1 MRVFDLNSRT
11 VTRRSRGGY
20 SLRRV
25 VPQKVR
31 PIADQSLVEESLTD
45 PSRSGMSGGKRRTR
59 TSVAMIGLAL
69 SMGASGLLLPRHD
82 DRALAAEP
90 RAAEAEAAPT
100 PPVDGVNMAPNVSQS
115 SQSAQNS
122 RRISNSNL
130 TEFSSSESSS
140 YVPAKPS
147 VHTAPEAV
155 RGQDAS
161 LERMRYQR
169 DRLRESLSQV
179 SSFQEPEVRVQSSE
193 VPKAI
198 APNTLSDS
206 AESNFVGGTATYHV
220 QPGDTIGSI
229 ARVYGISQEALI
241 RLNGL
246 SDPHFLRVNQALMVP
261 RFSRATAQIPSE
273 AAVAAESIRPAAH
286 TQDGALTPE
295 PVAVVS
301 AVPAVSEA
309 PAPSEVLVYRVDAGD
324 TVAAIARTYG
334 VSRESLVSA
343 NRLSDPNFIRV
354 GQELRIPGVSTQPVA
369 EAPVNQA
376 PVNQSKDA
384 DAEAIQAVDVAM
396 AAPVAPE
403 PEAPMLADAA
413 LPEAEAVVAT
423 AMFSTDFISPVVAL
437 PETSETAVEASP
449 APARSEAT
457 DIERL
462 VKENVYASRLLEE
475 VAELQGGDLGDRSE
489 AIAIPDQP
497 ALVAAAPQSDVLDSN
512 ALDRLTPRYSR
523 PGVVTPP
530 AGDVAEPIGLS
541 AAELEARATE
551 RKVDTVADG
560 IIEAEQPQLMAAE
573 PTVSRSF
580 AESTETGS
588 VVEVEQP
595 QLVAAAPVGSESY
608 APLLEP
614 VAGRMVSPELP
625 PLPAAD
631 AFLPE
636 GSSVF
641 DGYIWPARGVL
652 TSGFGP
658 RWGRMHRGIDIAA
671 PVGTP
676 IYAAAPGVVEFA
688 GWNSGGYGYMVDIRH
703 PDGSMTRYAHNS
715 RLLVSRGQDV
725 GQGDQISEMGSTGYS
740 TGPHLHFEIHVPSRG
755 AVNPSTLL
763 ASR

>member
-1 MRVFDLNSRT
+1 
-11 VTRRSRGGY
+11 
-20 SLRRV
+20 
-25 VPQKVR
+25 
-31 PIADQSLVEESLTD
+31 
-45 PSRSGMSGGKRRTR
+45 MSGGKRRTR

-100 PPVDGVNMAPNVSQS
+100 PPVDGVNMAPSISQS

-122 RRISNSNL
+122 RRLSNSNL

-155 RGQDAS
+155 RGQQNTSDAS
-161 LERMRYQR
+161 LDRMRYQR
-169 DRLRESLSQV
+169 DRLRQSLSQV
-179 SSFQEPEVRVQSSE
+179 RSFQEPDVFVQSSE
-193 VPKAI
+193 IPKAI
-198 APNTLSDS
+198 APNALSDS
-206 AESNFVGGTATYHV
+206 AESNVVGGTATYHV

-229 ARVYGISQEALI
+229 ARVYGISQQALI
-241 RLNGL
+241 RLNNL

-261 RFSRATAQIPSE
+261 RFSRATTQASSGAE
-273 AAVAAESIRPAAH
+273 VVAESIRPAAH
-286 TQDGALTPE
+286 VVEAAVTSDST
-295 PVAVVS
+295 AVVS
-301 AVPAVSEA
+301 AVPTVSA
-309 PAPSEVLVYRVDAGD
+309 SPVPSEVLVYRVDAGD

-343 NRLSDPNFIRV
+343 NRLTDPNFIRV
-354 GQELRIPGVSTQPVA
+354 GQELRIPAGSTPTLAVA
-369 EAPVNQA
+369 EVPL
-376 PVNQSKDA
+376 NQSKDA
-384 DAEAIQAVDVAM
+384 DPEAIRAEAIRAEAIRAVDVALASP
-396 AAPVAPE
+396 AAPAP
-403 PEAPMLADAA
+403 PMLAEAT
-413 LPEAEAVVAT
+413 LPATEAVVAT
-423 AMFSTDFISPVVAL
+423 AMFSTDFINTVVAL
-437 PETSETAVEASP
+437 PETSEAVVEANAD
-449 APARSEAT
+449 APVRSDAT
-457 DIERL
+457 DIDQL

-475 VAELQGGDLGDRSE
+475 VAELQGGELGDRSE

-497 ALVAAAPQSDVLDSN
+497 ALVAAASQSS
-512 ALDRLTPRYSR
+512 ALDRLVPRYSR
-523 PGVVTPP
+523 PGDVDP
-530 AGDVAEPIGLS
+530 AAIEAAEPIGLS
-541 AAELEARATE
+541 AAELEARAME

-560 IIEAEQPQLMAAE
+560 IIEAEQPQLIASAPIVSE
-573 PTVSRSF
+573 TVS
-580 AESTETGS
+580 ESTETGS
-588 VVEVEQP
+588 LVVAEQP

-614 VAGRMVSPELP
+614 VAGRMVSPDLP
-625 PLPAAD
+625 SLPAAD
-631 AFLPE
+631 AFLPA

-715 RLLVSRGQDV
+715 RLLVNRGQEVD
-725 GQGDQISEMGSTGYS
+725 QGDQISEMGSTGYS

>member
-1 MRVFDLNSRT
+1 
-11 VTRRSRGGY
+11 
-20 SLRRV
+20 
-25 VPQKVR
+25 
-31 PIADQSLVEESLTD
+31 
-45 PSRSGMSGGKRRTR
+45 MSGGKRRTR

-100 PPVDGVNMAPNVSQS
+100 PPVDGVNMAPSISQS

-122 RRISNSNL
+122 RRLSNSNL

-155 RGQDAS
+155 RGQQNTSDAS
-161 LERMRYQR
+161 LDRMRYQR
-169 DRLRESLSQV
+169 DRLRQSLSQV
-179 SSFQEPEVRVQSSE
+179 RSFQEPDVFVQSSE
-193 VPKAI
+193 IPKAI
-198 APNTLSDS
+198 APNALSDS
-206 AESNFVGGTATYHV
+206 AESNVVGGTATYHV

-229 ARVYGISQEALI
+229 ARVYGISQQALI
-241 RLNGL
+241 RLNNL

-261 RFSRATAQIPSE
+261 RFSRATTQASSGAE
-273 AAVAAESIRPAAH
+273 VVAESIRPAAH
-286 TQDGALTPE
+286 VVEAAVTSDST
-295 PVAVVS
+295 AVVS
-301 AVPAVSEA
+301 AVPTVSA
-309 PAPSEVLVYRVDAGD
+309 SPVPSEVLVYRVDAGD

-343 NRLSDPNFIRV
+343 NRLTDPNFIRV
-354 GQELRIPGVSTQPVA
+354 GQELRIPAGSTPTLAVA
-369 EAPVNQA
+369 EVPL
-376 PVNQSKDA
+376 NQSKDA
-384 DAEAIQAVDVAM
+384 DPEAIRAEAIRAEAIRAVDVALASP
-396 AAPVAPE
+396 AAPAP
-403 PEAPMLADAA
+403 PMLAEAT
-413 LPEAEAVVAT
+413 LPATEAVVAT
-423 AMFSTDFISPVVAL
+423 AMFSTDFINTVVAL
-437 PETSETAVEASP
+437 PETSEAVVEANAD
-449 APARSEAT
+449 APVRSDAT
-457 DIERL
+457 DIDQL

-475 VAELQGGDLGDRSE
+475 VAELQGGELGDRSE

-497 ALVAAAPQSDVLDSN
+497 ALVAAASQSS
-512 ALDRLTPRYSR
+512 ALDRLVPRYSR
-523 PGVVTPP
+523 PGDVDP
-530 AGDVAEPIGLS
+530 AAIEAAEPIGLS
-541 AAELEARATE
+541 AAELEARAME

-560 IIEAEQPQLMAAE
+560 IIEAEQPQLIASAPIVSE
-573 PTVSRSF
+573 TVS
-580 AESTETGS
+580 ESTETGS
-588 VVEVEQP
+588 LVVAEQP

-614 VAGRMVSPELP
+614 VAGRMVSPDLP
-625 PLPAAD
+625 SLPAAD
-631 AFLPE
+631 AFLPA

-715 RLLVSRGQDV
+715 RLLVNRGQDV
-725 GQGDQISEMGSTGYS
+725 DQGDQISEMGSTGYS

>member
-1 MRVFDLNSRT
+1 M
-11 VTRRSRGGY
+11 
-20 SLRRV
+20 RRV

-31 PIADQSLVEESLTD
+31 PITDQSLAEESLTD

-100 PPVDGVNMAPNVSQS
+100 PPVDGVNMAPSISQS

-122 RRISNSNL
+122 RRLSNSNL

-155 RGQDAS
+155 RGQQNTSDAS
-161 LERMRYQR
+161 LDRMRYQR
-169 DRLRESLSQV
+169 DRLRQSLSQV
-179 SSFQEPEVRVQSSE
+179 RSFQEPDVFVQSSE
-193 VPKAI
+193 IPKAI
-198 APNTLSDS
+198 APNALSDS
-206 AESNFVGGTATYHV
+206 AESNVVGGTATYHV

-229 ARVYGISQEALI
+229 ARVYGISQQALI
-241 RLNGL
+241 RLNNL

-261 RFSRATAQIPSE
+261 RFSRATTQASSGAE
-273 AAVAAESIRPAAH
+273 VVAESIRPAAH
-286 TQDGALTPE
+286 VVEAAVTSDST
-295 PVAVVS
+295 AVVS
-301 AVPAVSEA
+301 AVPTVSA
-309 PAPSEVLVYRVDAGD
+309 SPVPSEVLVYRVDAGD

-343 NRLSDPNFIRV
+343 NRLTDPNFIRV
-354 GQELRIPGVSTQPVA
+354 GQELRIPAGSTPTLAVA
-369 EAPVNQA
+369 EVPL
-376 PVNQSKDA
+376 NQSKDA
-384 DAEAIQAVDVAM
+384 DPEAIRAEAIRAEAIRAVDVALASP
-396 AAPVAPE
+396 AAPAP
-403 PEAPMLADAA
+403 PMLAEAT
-413 LPEAEAVVAT
+413 LPATEAVVAT
-423 AMFSTDFISPVVAL
+423 AMFSTDFINTVVAL
-437 PETSETAVEASP
+437 PETSEAVVEANAD
-449 APARSEAT
+449 APVRSDAT
-457 DIERL
+457 DIDQL

-475 VAELQGGDLGDRSE
+475 VAELQGGELGDRSE

-497 ALVAAAPQSDVLDSN
+497 ALVAAASQSS
-512 ALDRLTPRYSR
+512 ALDRLVPRYSR
-523 PGVVTPP
+523 PGDVDP
-530 AGDVAEPIGLS
+530 AAIEAAEPIGLS
-541 AAELEARATE
+541 AAELEARAME

-560 IIEAEQPQLMAAE
+560 IIEAEQPQLIASAPIVSE
-573 PTVSRSF
+573 TVS
-580 AESTETGS
+580 ESTETGS
-588 VVEVEQP
+588 LVVAEQP

-614 VAGRMVSPELP
+614 VAGRMVSPDLP
-625 PLPAAD
+625 SLPAAD
-631 AFLPE
+631 AFLPA

-715 RLLVSRGQDV
+715 RLLVNRGQDV
-725 GQGDQISEMGSTGYS
+725 DQGDQISEMGSTGYS

>member
-1 MRVFDLNSRT
+1 
-11 VTRRSRGGY
+11 
-20 SLRRV
+20 
-25 VPQKVR
+25 
-31 PIADQSLVEESLTD
+31 
-45 PSRSGMSGGKRRTR
+45 MSGGKRRTR

-100 PPVDGVNMAPNVSQS
+100 PPVDGVNMAPSISQS

-122 RRISNSNL
+122 RRLSNSNL

-155 RGQDAS
+155 RGQQNTSDTS
-161 LERMRYQR
+161 LDRMRYQR
-169 DRLRESLSQV
+169 DRLRQSLSQV
-179 SSFQEPEVRVQSSE
+179 RSFQEPDVFVQSSE
-193 VPKAI
+193 IPKAI
-198 APNTLSDS
+198 APNALSDS
-206 AESNFVGGTATYHV
+206 AESNVVGGTATYHV

-229 ARVYGISQEALI
+229 ARVYGISQQALI
-241 RLNGL
+241 RLNNL

-261 RFSRATAQIPSE
+261 RFSRATTQASSGAE
-273 AAVAAESIRPAAH
+273 VVAESIRPAAH
-286 TQDGALTPE
+286 VVEAAVTSDST
-295 PVAVVS
+295 AVVS
-301 AVPAVSEA
+301 AVPTVSA
-309 PAPSEVLVYRVDAGD
+309 SPVPSEVLVYRVDAGD

-343 NRLSDPNFIRV
+343 NRLTDPNFIRV
-354 GQELRIPGVSTQPVA
+354 GQELRIPAGSTPTLAVA
-369 EAPVNQA
+369 EVPL
-376 PVNQSKDA
+376 NQSKDA
-384 DAEAIQAVDVAM
+384 DPEAIRAEAIRAEAIRAVDVALASP
-396 AAPVAPE
+396 AAPAP
-403 PEAPMLADAA
+403 PMLAEAT
-413 LPEAEAVVAT
+413 LPATEAVVAT
-423 AMFSTDFISPVVAL
+423 AMFSTDFINTVVAL
-437 PETSETAVEASP
+437 PETSEAVVEANAD
-449 APARSEAT
+449 APVRSDAT
-457 DIERL
+457 DIDQL

-475 VAELQGGDLGDRSE
+475 VAELQGGELGDRSE

-497 ALVAAAPQSDVLDSN
+497 ALVAAASQSS
-512 ALDRLTPRYSR
+512 ALDRLVPRYSR
-523 PGVVTPP
+523 PGDVDP
-530 AGDVAEPIGLS
+530 AAIEAAEPIGLS
-541 AAELEARATE
+541 AAELEARAME

-560 IIEAEQPQLMAAE
+560 IIEAEQPQLIASAPIVSE
-573 PTVSRSF
+573 TVS
-580 AESTETGS
+580 ESTETGS
-588 VVEVEQP
+588 LVVAEQP

-614 VAGRMVSPELP
+614 VAGRMVSPDLP
-625 PLPAAD
+625 SLPAAD
-631 AFLPE
+631 AFLPA

-715 RLLVSRGQDV
+715 RLLVNRGQEVD
-725 GQGDQISEMGSTGYS
+725 QGDQISEMGSTGYS